1 MPDMMRAARLNALE
15 GPNAVEIVEA
25 PVPKGGPNSVLIEV
39 HAAGVGFADLL
50 MTKGQYQVRPEAPF
64 IGGTEVAGV
73 VLSAPSDSP
82 FKPGDRVS
90 GSVMGGWAEVAAG
103 HAPVIYPIPEGMSF
117 EEATSLINYQTA
129 VFAFADR
136 TTLKEGETVLIQG
149 AAGGTGTAA
158 IDVAK
163 GYGATVI
170 AVARGEDKQ
179 RAVKSLGADYVLD
192 TEGDWLSE
200 VKRITNDR
208 GVDVVYDPVGGD
220 RFLDS
225 VRAMARAGR
234 LLIIG
239 FAGGAI
245 PEIKINRL
253 LLRNTSL
260 IGAAW
265 GEWIR
270 HDPTTPHRLAK
281 EIARLYAAG
290 FVRPIVESVY
300 PLDRTADAL
309 REIEERRAIG
319 KIVLKIR

>member
-1 MPDMMRAARLNALE
+1 M
-15 GPNAVEIVEA
+15 
-25 PVPKGGPNSVLIEV
+25 
-39 HAAGVGFADLL
+39 
-50 MTKGQYQVRPEAPF
+50 
-64 IGGTEVAGV
+64 
-73 VLSAPSDSP
+73 
-82 FKPGDRVS
+82 
-90 GSVMGGWAEVAAG
+90 
-103 HAPVIYPIPEGMSF
+103 
-117 EEATSLINYQTA
+117 
-129 VFAFADR
+129 
-136 TTLKEGETVLIQG
+136 LIQG

-170 AVARGEDKQ
+170 AVARGEDKL
-179 RAVKSLGADYVLD
+179 RAVKSLGADHALD
-192 TEGDWLSE
+192 AESDWLAE

-270 HDPTTPHRLAK
+270 HDPATPHRLAK
-281 EIARLYAAG
+281 EIARLHAAG
-290 FVRPIVESVY
+290 FVKPIVESVY
-300 PLDRTADAL
+300 PLERTADAL

-319 KIVLKIR
+319 KIVAEGPLRAQPQS